1 MILICFGTRPE
12 YIKVQPV
19 LNQFHGNIPYK
30 TLFTGQ
36 HMDLVDASVDHVLN
50 IPNNGNR
57 MDDTIQA
64 CLSAPD
70 HVFDSITHVLV
81 QGDTASAFGMAL
93 AGFHRQKTI
102 VHLEA
107 GLRTYDLTQPYP
119 EEGYRQAIS
128 RLASIHLCP
137 TELNAKNLRNEQVQ
151 GDILVVGNT
160 VLDHLTGIT
169 PKDGNTVL
177 VTMHRRENH
186 SQMPEWFTTIN
197 MIANDHPTLLFELP
211 IHPNPN
217 VSKHRDRLTHVN
229 VINPVDYDTMI
240 HKIANCKLIISDSG
254 GIQEE
259 ASFLNKKVIVCRQ
272 KTERIESLNTHSFLC
287 PTPGE
292 LPQLFESVLNAPTV
306 NTPCPY
312 GDGHAA
318 QNITAY
324 FNAHLWLSLTPPPLR
339 YPTL

>member
-12 YIKVQPV
+12 YIKIQPL
-19 LNQFHGNIPYK
+19 LNQFDGKIPYK

-36 HMDLVDASVDHVLN
+36 HLDLVDTSVDYQLA
-50 IPNNGNR
+50 IPNGKKR
-57 MDDTIQA
+57 MDDTVQA
-64 CLSAPD
+64 CLATTD
-70 HVFDSITHVLV
+70 DVFDGITHVLV
-81 QGDTASAFGMAL
+81 QGDTSSAFGMAL

-102 VHLEA
+102 IHLEA

-128 RLASIHLCP
+128 RLTKIHLCP
-137 TELNAKNLRNEQVQ
+137 TEQNAQNLRNEHTQ
-151 GDILVVGNT
+151 GHILVVGNT
-160 VLDHLTGIT
+160 VLDHLNHVI
-169 PKDGNTVL
+169 PSDGHNVL

-186 SQMPEWFTTIN
+186 QNLADWFDAIN
-197 MIANDHPTLLFELP
+197 SLAKSKPDLMFELP

-217 VSKHRDRLTHVN
+217 VIKHRERLTN
-229 VINPVDYDTMI
+229 VQVIEPLEYSTMI
-240 HKIANCKLIISDSG
+240 EKIASSKLIISDSG

-287 PTPGE
+287 PTPQE
-292 LPQLFESVLNAPTV
+292 LASTFNSVINKPNLNTS
-306 NTPCPY
+306 CPY

-318 QNITAY
+318 EKIMTYLTANL
-324 FNAHLWLSLTPPPLR
+324 FKE
-339 YPTL
+339 

>member
-1 MILICFGTRPE
+1 MILIYFGTRPE

-30 TLFTGQ
+30 PCLPVNTWT
-36 HMDLVDASVDHVLN
+36 VDASVDYVLN

-160 VLDHLTGIT
+160 VLDHLTGIA

-177 VTMHRRENH
+177 VTVPVEK
-186 SQMPEWFTTIN
+186 TI
-197 MIANDHPTLLFELP
+197 PKC
-211 IHPNPN
+211 PNG
-217 VSKHRDRLTHVN
+217 S
-229 VINPVDYDTMI
+229 
-240 HKIANCKLIISDSG
+240 
-254 GIQEE
+254 
-259 ASFLNKKVIVCRQ
+259 
-272 KTERIESLNTHSFLC
+272 
-287 PTPGE
+287 
-292 LPQLFESVLNAPTV
+292 
-306 NTPCPY
+306 
-312 GDGHAA
+312 
-318 QNITAY
+318 
-324 FNAHLWLSLTPPPLR
+324 PPLI
-339 YPTL
+339 

>member
-12 YIKVQPV
+12 FIKVQPL
-19 LNQFHGNIPYK
+19 LNAMAGKLPFK

-36 HMDLVDASVDHVLN
+36 HMDLVDASVDYVLN

-64 CLSAPD
+64 CLTAPD
-70 HVFDSITHVLV
+70 HVFDGITHALV

-93 AGFHRQKTI
+93 AGYHRQKTI

-128 RLASIHLCP
+128 RLATIHLCP
-137 TELNAKNLRNEQVQ
+137 TEQNAQNLRNEQVQ

-160 VLDHLTGIT
+160 VLDHLNHVS
-169 PKDGNTVL
+169 PSDGTTVL

-186 SQMPEWFTTIN
+186 QHLADWFDAIN
-197 MIANDHPTLLFELP
+197 SLAKSKPDLTFELP

-217 VSKHRDRLTHVN
+217 VIKHRERLTHVH
-229 VINPVDYDTMI
+229 VIEPVEYSTMI
-240 HKIANCKLIISDSG
+240 EKIASSKLIISDSG

-272 KTERIESLNTHSFLC
+272 KTERIESLNSHSFLC
-287 PTPGE
+287 PTPQE
-292 LPQLFESVLNAPTV
+292 LANTFNSVINKPTL

-312 GDGHAA
+312 GDGHASEK
-318 QNITAY
+318 IMIY
-324 FNAHLWLSLTPPPLR
+324 LTTNLFK
-339 YPTL
+339 